1 MPTTKSQALDPHA
14 PQVFRRGTTVT
25 WAVIVTLVL
34 VVFAATLAASE
45 TGHGFFPVIA
55 PFAAVA
61 PLVLFAVLGMA
72 WPSVIIR
79 DEVVSVRNAYS
90 SYEVPYTAIKDFTPN
105 RIGLFLTLHDGMKVP
120 VTAYASGGGG
130 RMFGHRKS
138 TERLTSAIE
147 EKVAY
152 LPADTSQ
159 DGPDSTSATKVT
171 KTLLAVLSIALLV
184 ICVAVVWIAVI
195 TY

>member
-14 PQVFRRGTTVT
+14 PQVFRRGTTVA

-34 VVFAATLAASE
+34 LLFAVTLAASE
-45 TGHGFFPVIA
+45 TNHGFLVVIA

-72 WPSVIIR
+72 WPSVVIR
-79 DEVVSVRNAYS
+79 DDGMSVRNAYS
-90 SYEVPYTAIKDFTPN
+90 SYEVPYTAIKDFAPN

-130 RMFGHRKS
+130 RIFGHRKS
-138 TERLTSAIE
+138 AARLTNTIE
-147 EKVAY
+147 DKISL

-159 DGPDSTSATKVT
+159 DGPDATTATKVT
-171 KTLLAVLSIALLV
+171 KTRDAVLSVALLV
-184 ICVAVVWIAVI
+184 ICVAVVWIAVA